1 MFKVPLSIDSHIK
14 SLFIRKCKNPVYVIV
29 PNLCAFIINELA
41 FKIEQDLSPRS
52 SIKCTNNPCS
62 IRIWQDSFAYIH
74 MLIHNNILLSFVIQG
89 YFLSALCALWD
100 VLYEEAI
107 LLVPVCSITWRFFPT
122 VCSGLCKSLILNR
135 FVLFFKSCLSLRVFI
150 EWFEWSEREGERRDP
165 PRHYAQHD
173 SGF

>member
-1 MFKVPLSIDSHIK
+1 M
-14 SLFIRKCKNPVYVIV
+14 N
-29 PNLCAFIINELA
+29 LA
-41 FKIEQDLSPRS
+41 FKIEQDLSPIS
-52 SIKCTNNPCS
+52 SITVYQES
-62 IRIWQDSFAYIH
+62 MFHQIWQDSFAYIH

-107 LLVPVCSITWRFFPT
+107 LLVFVLSITWRFLLT
-122 VCSGLCKSLILNR
+122 VGFELCKSLILNR
-135 FVLFFKSCLSLRVFI
+135 FVLFFKSGLSLRVFI